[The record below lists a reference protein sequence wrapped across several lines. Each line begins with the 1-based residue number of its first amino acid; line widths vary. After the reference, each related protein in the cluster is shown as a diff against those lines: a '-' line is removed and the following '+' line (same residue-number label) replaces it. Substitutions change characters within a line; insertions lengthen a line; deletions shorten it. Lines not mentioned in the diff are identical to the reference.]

1 MFTVSGFSIL
11 SLISSHEKKMASIP
25 SGFPFKRRNWQ
36 CEGIRVCNLFVFDQE
51 SNRVPL
57 LVKKRV

>member
-1 MFTVSGFSIL
+1 
-11 SLISSHEKKMASIP
+11 MASIP
-25 SGFPFKRRNWQ
+25 SGFPFKRRKRQ
-36 CEGIRVCNLFVFDQE
+36 SEGLQMCNLFVFDQE